1 MESSDSQVKSAERQN
16 GRKGSYSADFLG
28 GVPANRKLSYPGL
41 LLAKKSRLSG
51 CILRVAETAQAHA
64 SQASRVLLISITA
77 AETQSHDFRLL
88 RRPLP
93 GCPLP
98 GSDRQVT
105 VTSRSLHGLDFPS
118 YW

>member
-1 MESSDSQVKSAERQN
+1 MESPDSQVKSAEWQN

-28 GVPANRKLSYPGL
+28 GLPANRKLAYTDL

-77 AETQSHDFRLL
+77 VETESHDF
-88 RRPLP
+88 
-93 GCPLP
+93 
-98 GSDRQVT
+98 
-105 VTSRSLHGLDFPS
+105 H
-118 YW
+118 